1 MADDENSVPVS
12 IGFSM
17 TAIISPCPKC
27 CIWQVCIR
35 KRKYPASEGGVFI
48 TGSQNTEYWIQ
59 KESGGWEGGGWGVS
73 TALHTLELSHKG
85 HHEKSYQ

>member
-1 MADDENSVPVS
+1 MADDENSVAVS

-48 TGSQNTEYWIQ
+48 TGSQIFGLEPATVAPEWITVPGIAHLNPD
-59 KESGGWEGGGWGVS
+59 EPERN
-73 TALHTLELSHKG
+73 
-85 HHEKSYQ
+85 